1 MAGEDVEGVE
11 GGGVRASVDPVLL
24 EPLVEGGGSEV
35 AVVQKTRLASLDV
48 FRGLA
53 IVVMIL
59 VDNAGGVWP
68 SINHSPWN
76 GITLADFVM
85 PFFLFIVG
93 VALALTYKNRTSNK
107 KVASQKAVD
116 RTMKLIIVGLVV
128 QGGYFHGLHD
138 LSYGVDLDRLRW
150 CGVLQ
155 RIALAYLIVALCEI
169 WAPRKHH
176 DVSRD
181 KFAIFKTYYIH
192 WAVAAIIVVIYL
204 ALLYGVYV
212 PDWDFIS
219 TSIDSSS
226 TILHVPCG
234 VRGDLGPACNA
245 VGYLDRT
252 ILGLSH
258 LYQRPVFRR
267 TPSCSVNSPDSG
279 PLPSGAPDWCKAPFD
294 PEGLLSS
301 LSAVGSCFLGLH
313 FGHVLV
319 HRKEHLARL
328 WDWIIMSVALLT
340 MGLLLHLFGIP
351 FNKPLYSVSYMLFTG
366 GAAGVVFAG
375 FYLLVDVHSWRAPT
389 ILLEWMGQNALLMYV
404 LVAEGLFPAALQGLY
419 WRVPENNLVDLIE
432 LAFENIVQS
441 RRWAKLVDVLC
452 EILFWCFI
460 AGFLKFKGIFWKL

>member
-1 MAGEDVEGVE
+1 MIVHKACEEAPLALNASVPEFRVSAMAGEDVDHLE
-11 GGGVRASVDPVLL
+11 GGGLRDSVDPVLFQ
-24 EPLVEGGGSEV
+24 PLVEGSRSEV
-35 AVVQKTRLASLDV
+35 AVAQKTRLASLDV

-59 VDNAGGVWP
+59 VDNAGGFWP

-76 GITLADFVM
+76 GITLADLVM

-93 VALALTYKNRTSNK
+93 VALALTYKKRTSNK
-107 KVASQKAVD
+107 KLASRKAID
-116 RTMKLIIVGLVV
+116 RTAKLLIVGLVI
-128 QGGYFHGLHD
+128 QGGYFHGLRD

-169 WAPRKHH
+169 WAPRKHQ

-181 KFAIFKTYYIH
+181 KFAIFKIYYLH
-192 WAVAAIIVVIYL
+192 WVVAVVIVAIYL

-212 PDWDFIS
+212 PDWDFIPNATDPS
-219 TSIDSSS
+219 AT
-226 TILHVPCG
+226 TLHVSCG
-234 VRGDLGPACNA
+234 VRGDIGPACNA

-279 PLPSGAPDWCKAPFD
+279 PLPPGAPDWCKAPFD

-319 HRKEHLARL
+319 HRKEHLTRL
-328 WDWIIMSVALLT
+328 WDWITVSVALLT
-340 MGLLLHLFGIP
+340 MGLLLHLLGMP

-375 FYLLVDVHSWRAPT
+375 FYLLVDVYSWRFST

-419 WRVPENNLVDLIE
+419 WREPENNLV
-432 LAFENIVQS
+432 AWIVEHGP
-441 RRWAKLVDVLC
+441 WHGAH
-452 EILFWCFI
+452 
-460 AGFLKFKGIFWKL
+460 G